1 MNRLL
6 SLLLLSVCVLQA
18 ESSRA
23 GLPEALTAHLKNT
36 PLLHVNFIQT
46 RTLAALSRPLKI
58 TGNLVLSRAEGVI
71 WQVRT
76 PINLTYVMSPKG
88 MLEVGPDGK
97 AKRKAS
103 KDVPMVAQMGRI
115 LQALLQ
121 GQWSALDDYF
131 TVSAEGKADRWK
143 IVLVPRPLTAAFIKG
158 VQVTGARFIERIHV
172 EEASGDAMNL
182 VFERPNVDEPLSET
196 ELRLFKFE

>member
-1 MNRLL
+1 MSRGQWDGAWGWARAPHLQQPAWRE
-6 SLLLLSVCVLQA
+6 VLQ
-18 ESSRA
+18 RRHVDLHHLRRQWRLVPGA
-23 GLPEALTAHLKNT
+23 G
-36 PLLHVNFIQT
+36 
-46 RTLAALSRPLKI
+46 AAQWQ
-58 TGNLVLSRAEGVI
+58 RAE
-71 WQVRT
+71 R
-76 PINLTYVMSPKG
+76 
-88 MLEVGPDGK
+88 D
-97 AKRKAS
+97 ADDA
-103 KDVPMVAQMGRI
+103 DVPCGADAV
-115 LQALLQ
+115 QALLQ

-143 IVLVPRPLTAAFIKG
+143 IVLVPRPQTAAFIKG